1 MLDFEDRTGGRLS
14 EDTYNIAAALYNS
27 RGNLY
32 AEMGNDDLTAIAY
45 FEKAIKLEKYNLIPY
60 LNLSKVYM
68 KTDKREKAIKCYD
81 KLVETMAKS
90 NFATY
95 LCRGHFYVKIREYE
109 KAIDDFNEA
118 IKHLKS
124 LWYHALIF
132 FQCGTVYAE
141 IGNFKNAIDNLSKAV
156 EWPHYYKWIVAAFYN
171 RYNAY
176 LEMGNI
182 EKANEDLNEIKELNS
197 ELVEDSSPSFLF
209 SMEMVPRDPDI
220 YLYPPLHGWE
230 VDLSP

>member
-1 MLDFEDRTGGRLS
+1 
-14 EDTYNIAAALYNS
+14 
-27 RGNLY
+27 
-32 AEMGNDDLTAIAY
+32 
-45 FEKAIKLEKYNLIPY
+45 
-60 LNLSKVYM
+60 M
-68 KTDKREKAIKCYD
+68 KTVWHRA
-81 KLVETMAKS
+81 LVFLS
-90 NFATY
+90 V
-95 LCRGHFYVKIREYE
+95 GHFYAKIG
-109 KAIDDFNEA
+109 
-118 IKHLKS
+118 
-124 LWYHALIF
+124 HA
-132 FQCGTVYAE
+132 
-141 IGNFKNAIDNLSKAV
+141 KNAADYLIEASRLQQN
-156 EWPHYYKWIVAAFYN
+156 HHKWIVAAFYN